1 MYDTPNV
8 SIELLN
14 SGFCDKVFGGQL
26 KEAMESGSAYIR
38 TQLYEDGI
46 LRRLFTSR
54 TVGAEELDP
63 VLEDDIPSIICEIE
77 PGATKATFVSFKGTG
92 DHRYFSGKRYRIPF
106 GKIESE
112 TMHKSRFEL
121 MSIRMPI
128 TDWLKENQVKALQQ
142 EEDSAFINVVNDI
155 IATSADQQSYTVTY
169 TGGESFKDVFTAGM
183 KGLNKLRLP
192 HGKVLMHKNTY
203 LDSLKLKT
211 DEIGFRPQEDRFAR
225 GVDGEDS
232 FMGLPVVTTIKDD
245 LVKEGEIYFFTQQDY
260 FLQYY
265 LLQDATLF
273 MKTEKDMIE
282 FSTYMAPGVGIGN
295 TKGVVKVTI
304 A

>member
-1 MYDTPNV
+1 MYDTPKV
-8 SIELLN
+8 STELLN

-26 KEAMESGSAYIR
+26 KEAMESGSLYIR

-46 LRRLFTSR
+46 LRRLFESR

-92 DHRYFSGKRYRIPF
+92 DHRYFEGKRYRIPF

-112 TMHKSRFEL
+112 RMSKSKFEL

-142 EEDSAFINVVNDI
+142 EEDAAFVRVINDI
-155 IATSADQQSYTVTY
+155 VSAEAAQNLSVTY
-169 TGGESFKDVFTAGM
+169 AGGESFKDVFTAGM
-183 KGLNKLRLP
+183 KALNSLRLP
-192 HGKVLMHKNTY
+192 YGKVLMHKNTF

-211 DEIGFRPQEDRFAR
+211 DDIGFKPQEDRFNR

-245 LVKEGEIYFFTQQDY
+245 LVKENEIYFFTQQDY

-273 MKTEKDMIE
+273 METNADMIH
-282 FSTYMAPGVGIGN
+282 FHSYMAPGVGIGN

>member
-26 KEAMESGSAYIR
+26 KEAMESGSMYIR
-38 TQLYEDGI
+38 TQLHEDGI
-46 LRRLFTSR
+46 LRRLFDSR

-77 PGATKATFVSFKGTG
+77 PGAAKATFVSFKGTG
-92 DHRYFSGKRYRIPF
+92 DHRYFTGSRYRIPF

-142 EEDSAFINVVNDI
+142 EEDSAFLKVVGDI
-155 IATSADQQSYTVTY
+155 VAAEAAQNLTVTY
-169 TGGESFKDVFTAGM
+169 TGGESFKDVFTTGM
-183 KGLNKLRLP
+183 KALNSLRLP
-192 HGKVLMHKNTY
+192 YGKVLMHKNTF

-211 DEIGFRPQEDRFAR
+211 DEIGFKPQEDRFIR

-245 LVKEGEIYFFTQQDY
+245 LVKENEIYFFTQQDY
-260 FLQYY
+260 FLKYF